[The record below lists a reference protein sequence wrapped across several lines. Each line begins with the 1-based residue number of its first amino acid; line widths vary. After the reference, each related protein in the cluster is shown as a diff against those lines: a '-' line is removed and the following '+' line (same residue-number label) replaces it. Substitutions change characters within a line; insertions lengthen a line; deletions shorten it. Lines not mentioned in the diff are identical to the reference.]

1 MASASPAP
9 AVLEEI
15 EAAAAALN
23 GAAPEEV
30 LRWASE
36 RYGEG
41 LTLACSFGGT
51 SGMALVDMVSK
62 LDLDIEVFY
71 LDTQFLF
78 PETYALVGEVERR
91 YGIKPVAYRP
101 SLSPEA
107 QAEEFGE
114 ALWSTALDMCC
125 TLRKVQPNYRALAGK
140 GAWVTGLRQDQSSD
154 RRTVRAVE
162 WDWKFGLG
170 KISPLAAWTE
180 DQVFDYIQEHDVPYN
195 ALHDQGYPSIGCT
208 HCTRAV
214 APGEDPRAGR
224 WAGFSKTECGLHLS
238 PSSSQ
243 WRS

>member
-1 MASASPAP
+1 MAPASPAP

-15 EAAAAALN
+15 DAAAAALD
-23 GAAPEEV
+23 GAAPEAV

-62 LDLDIEVFY
+62 LDLGIEVFF

-91 YGIKPVAYRP
+91 YGIRAVAYRP

-107 QAEEFGE
+107 QAKEFGE
-114 ALWSTALDMCC
+114 ALWSTTPDMCC
-125 TLRKVQPNYRALAGK
+125 TLRKVEPNYRALAGK
-140 GAWVTGLRQDQSSD
+140 GAWVTGLRRDQSSE

-170 KISPLAAWTE
+170 KVSPLAAWTE
-180 DQVFDYIQEHDVPYN
+180 DQVFDYIKEHDVPYN

-224 WAGFSKTECGLHLS
+224 WSGFSKTECGLHLT
-238 PSSSQ
+238 SSSQ